1 MPRELS
7 FSRTLAGVIVMAA
20 ATPGLLTAQLSPP
33 STGGMAALE
42 EALRPLGQN
51 KRLLIIGAHPDDED
65 TALLTLAVRKLGA
78 EAAYLSLNRGEGGQN
93 LIGPELGEALG
104 LIRTEELLAARRI
117 DGARQFFTRAYDF
130 GYSKTLDD
138 TWRHW
143 PRDSVLKDVVR
154 IIRRFQPQVVV
165 SVFSGTDRDGH
176 GQHQAA
182 GWAAHEAF
190 RVSGNPE
197 VFPELLIEEGL
208 PPWAPTKLY
217 RSARF
222 TPRLATL
229 LIPAGDLDP
238 VVGQSYS
245 QIAMR
250 SRSQHRSQDM
260 GRLQLMGPY
269 TVRLE
274 LVEGGSAG
282 DPERDDLFRGV
293 DTDLLSA
300 ASSSGVDEN
309 LPALATRYRS
319 SVEAAKQLPRPDSLA
334 ALADA
339 LEEAWG
345 HLDALMGA
353 VSATGQDE
361 GGFLVPPP
369 LHDQSEHLAQ
379 ALRIARGVM
388 IDVVADRR
396 HSTPGDTLTLLLLSW
411 NTAQRPLGVAM
422 WPQQRI
428 GGLIGNPAPTGGGVV
443 DPHRVDSLS
452 VGILTDRLAIDPY
465 FLEAPRAGAMYR
477 WTAPA
482 GVSGR
487 GLFSVLG
494 LPFEP
499 WPVRGSFTL
508 MLERGEVSY
517 HREASFRVRDQARG
531 EVRDPVMVLPR
542 VDVLLEP
549 RYTVLRVGGEPSRLT
564 VTLSNNTTTALTGE
578 VRLQVPRGWPGVT
591 PQDFRLEAN
600 AGAVHTFS
608 VVLPEGLGSGE
619 FTIAAVA
626 RTQDGE
632 EFNIGVVTVA
642 YPHIHARVF
651 TREAVAGVQV
661 ADLEVPSLA
670 SLGYIRGAAD
680 RVPEALL
687 EMGLPVTIIDEATLA
702 HGDLDTFDAIV
713 VGSRAYE
720 VDSALVRYNDRL
732 MAYVR
737 AGGLLLVQ
745 YQQYQFFDGGFAPF
759 PLSVGGRPLVGGGST
774 SAGSTPGRNTHDRV
788 ADQTAPVRVLD
799 PDDPLLQQPNRL
811 SDEDWEG
818 WVQERGLYFA
828 RSWDSRYHP
837 ILEMHDPGEGPL
849 EGGILVADVEDG
861 RYVYTG
867 ISFFRQLPA
876 GVPGAYRLF
885 MNMLALAKRK
895 GVS

>member
-1 MPRELS
+1 
-7 FSRTLAGVIVMAA
+7 
-20 ATPGLLTAQLSPP
+20 
-33 STGGMAALE
+33 MAALE
-42 EALRPLGQN
+42 EALRPLGAN

-65 TALLTLAVRKLGA
+65 TALLTLAVRKFGA

-93 LIGPELGEALG
+93 LIGPELGEGLG

-130 GYSKTLDD
+130 GYSKSLDD

-143 PRDSVLKDVVR
+143 PRDSILKDVVR
-154 IIRRFQPQVVV
+154 IVRRFQPQVVV
-165 SVFSGTDRDGH
+165 SVFSGTARDGH

-190 RVSGNPE
+190 RVAGDPR
-197 VFPELLIEEGL
+197 VFPELLAEEGL
-208 PPWAPTKLY
+208 PAWTPSKLY

-222 TPRLATL
+222 SPRLATL
-229 LIPAGDLDP
+229 NIPAGDLDP
-238 VVGQSYS
+238 VVGQSYY

-260 GRLQLMGPY
+260 GRLQRMGPAV
-269 TVRLE
+269 VRLS
-274 LVEGGSAG
+274 LVEGGPAG
-282 DPERDDLFRGV
+282 DTVEDDLFLGV
-293 DTDLLSA
+293 NTDLSSTMSGSA
-300 ASSSGVDEN
+300 IGDAGST
-309 LPALATRYRS
+309 LAGQYRS
-319 SVEAAKQLPRPDSLA
+319 TIERAKRLPRPDSLV

-339 LEEAWG
+339 LEVAWVQ
-345 HLDALMGA
+345 LDALMA
-353 VSATGQDE
+353 ALTPNDPE
-361 GGFLVPPP
+361 AAGFLVAPA

-379 ALRIARGVM
+379 ALRITRGVM

-396 HSTPGDTLTLLLLSW
+396 HTTPGDTLTLLMLGW
-411 NTAQRPLGVAM
+411 NTAQRPVRLAM

-428 GGLIGNPAPTGGGVV
+428 GGLAGNPVPTAGGTV
-443 DPHRVDSLS
+443 DPQRVDSLV
-452 VGILTDRLAIDPY
+452 VGILTDRSVVDPY
-465 FLEAPRAGAMYR
+465 FLQAPRAGAMYR
-477 WTAPA
+477 WTAPT
-482 GVSGR
+482 GVSAR

-499 WPVRGSFTL
+499 WPVRGTFTL
-508 MLERGEVSY
+508 MLDEADASY
-517 HREASFRVRDQARG
+517 HQEASFRFRDQAVG
-531 EVRDPVMVLPR
+531 EVRAPVLVLPR
-542 VDVLLEP
+542 VDVRLEP
-549 RYTVLRVGGEPSRLT
+549 RNTLLRVGHHPTRLT
-564 VTLSNNTTTALTGE
+564 VTLSNNTAAELSGE
-578 VRLQVPRGWPGVT
+578 VRLQVPSGWPRVE
-591 PQDFRLEAN
+591 PQSFRMAADGGAAFDFLVAI
-600 AGAVHTFS
+600 
-608 VVLPEGLGSGE
+608 PEGLRSGD
-619 FTIAAVA
+619 FRITAVA
-626 RTQDGE
+626 RTQDGD
-632 EFNIGVVTVA
+632 EFTRGVVTVD
-642 YPHIHARVF
+642 YPHIHTRGF
-651 TREAVAGVQV
+651 TQEAVTGVQV
-661 ADLEVPSLA
+661 ADLEVPPLA

-687 EMGLPVTIIDEATLA
+687 EMGLPVTIIDEAILA
-702 HGDLDTFDAIV
+702 RGDLDFFDAIV

-759 PLSVGGRPLVGGGST
+759 PLSVGGRPLVEGGST
-774 SAGSTPGRNTHDRV
+774 STGSTPGRDTHDRV
-788 ADQTAPVRVLD
+788 ADETAPVRVLD
-799 PDDPLLQQPNRL
+799 PDSPVMAQPNRL
-811 SDEDWEG
+811 GDEDWEG

-828 RSWDSRYHP
+828 RSWDTRYQP
-837 ILEMHDPGEGPL
+837 VLEMHDPAEGSL
-849 EGGILVADVEDG
+849 EGGLLVADVGDG